1 MDLTGYIQNSASR
14 LAELESEI
22 SHFDFTN
29 GSNERFQ
36 AMNREYQKLK
46 HLQEAWEEF
55 NGVQQQIAENK
66 EMLASGAEPEMA
78 ELIAADLEELQSKVT
93 PLEQRLKMLIL
104 PTHPNEGR
112 DVIVEIRPAAG
123 GDEAS
128 LFAGDL
134 YRMYTRFCETKGW
147 HVELLDLGETEVG
160 GIKNVSFMVR
170 GDEAW
175 SMLHFESGVHRV
187 QRVPT
192 TETQGR
198 IHTSTATVAVMAE
211 AQDVDIELRPED
223 LRIDVFR
230 SSGAGGQGVNR
241 TDSAVRVTYL
251 PTGDFVASQQERSQ
265 HKNKEIAMRI
275 LRSRLLERKQQE
287 EDAKNAAERRSQIGN
302 GDRSEKARTYNF
314 PQNRVTDH
322 RFNITRYDLPA
333 IIDGDLEGLLSEI
346 RAADAEQRLAQEL
359 HLDNM

>member
-1 MDLTGYIQNSASR
+1 MDFTSYIQTSSDR
-14 LAELESEI
+14 LSELEAEI
-22 SHFDFTN
+22 NHFDFN
-29 GSNERFQ
+29 GPNADRFQ
-36 AMNREYQKLK
+36 KLNREYTKLK
-46 HLQEAWEEF
+46 KLLAAWKGF
-55 NGVQQQIAENK
+55 NDAKAQIDDNK
-66 EMLASGAEPEMA
+66 EMLASGDLDAEMSEMVSSD
-78 ELIAADLEELQSKVT
+78 LKDLEENLPK
-93 PLEQRLKMLIL
+93 LEQELKMLIL

-128 LFAGDL
+128 LFASEL
-134 YRMYTRFCETKGW
+134 YRMYTHYCELKGW
-147 HVELLDLGETEVG
+147 HIEVMDLSETEVG
-160 GIKNVSFMVR
+160 GLKSVSFMVR

-175 SMLHFESGVHRV
+175 SLLHFESGVHRV
-187 QRVPT
+187 QRVPV

-211 AQDVDIELRPED
+211 AQEIDLELKPED

-265 HKNKEIAMRI
+265 HKNKDIAMRI
-275 LRSRLLERKQQE
+275 LRSRLLERMQHE
-287 EDAKNAAERRSQIGN
+287 EDAKNAAERKSQIGT
-302 GDRSEKARTYNF
+302 GDRSEKVRTYNF
-314 PQNRVTDH
+314 PQSRCTDH
-322 RFNITRYDLPA
+322 RFNLTRYDLTN
-333 IIDGDLEGLLSEI
+333 IMDGQLDGLLGEI

-359 HLDNM
+359 HLEE

>member
-22 SHFDFTN
+22 SHFDFN
-29 GSNERFQ
+29 GAGNDRFQ

-46 HLQEAWEEF
+46 HLQEAWDEY
-55 NGVQQQIAENK
+55 NAVLQQISENK
-66 EMLASGAEPEMA
+66 EMLAIGADPEMA
-78 ELIAADLEELQSKVT
+78 ELISADLEELQAKVT

-147 HVELLDLGETEVG
+147 HVEMLDLGETEVG

-211 AQDVDIELRPED
+211 AQEVDIELKPED

-275 LRSRLLERKQQE
+275 LRSRLLERRQME
-287 EDAKNAAERRSQIGN
+287 EDAKNAAERKSQIGN
-302 GDRSEKARTYNF
+302 GDRSEKVRTYNF

-333 IIDGDLEGLLSEI
+333 IIDGNLEGLLSEI

-359 HLDNM
+359 HLDN

>member
-1 MDLTGYIQNSASR
+1 MDLAGYIQNSASR
-14 LAELESEI
+14 LAELENEI
-22 SHFDFTN
+22 SHFDFASAGN
-29 GSNERFQ
+29 DRFQ

-46 HLQEAWEEF
+46 QLQEAWDEF
-55 NGVQQQIAENK
+55 NSVQRQIVENK
-66 EMLASGAEPEMA
+66 EMLSGNNDPEMA
-78 ELIAADLEELQSKVT
+78 EMISADLEELQGRVT

-104 PTHPNEGR
+104 PSHPNEGR

-134 YRMYTRFCETKGW
+134 YRMYMRYCETKGW
-147 HVELLDLGETEVG
+147 HVEMLDLGETEVG

-175 SMLHFESGVHRV
+175 SLLHFESGVHRV

-211 AQDVDIELRPED
+211 AQDVDIELKPED

-275 LRSRLLERKQQE
+275 LRSRLLERRQQE
-287 EDAKNAAERRSQIGN
+287 EDAKNAAERRSQIGS

-333 IIDGDLEGLLSEI
+333 IIDGDLDGLLGEI

-359 HLDNM
+359 HLEN

>member
-1 MDLTGYIQNSASR
+1 MDFSSYIHTSADR

-22 SHFDFTN
+22 SHFDFSGPN
-29 GSNERFQ
+29 AERFQ
-36 AMNREYQKLK
+36 SLNREYTKLK
-46 HLQEAWEEF
+46 KLLEAWKSF
-55 NGVQQQIAENK
+55 NETKSQISDNK
-66 EMLASGAEPEMA
+66 EMLAAGGLDAEMTD
-78 ELIAADLEELQSKVT
+78 LVTSDLKSLEEKL
-93 PLEQRLKMLIL
+93 PGLEQNLKMLIL

-128 LFAGDL
+128 LFAGEL
-134 YRMYTRFCETKGW
+134 YRMYTHW
-147 HVELLDLGETEVG
+147 TEQHG
-160 GIKNVSFMVR
+160 LSYKIVSFMVR
-170 GDEAW
+170 GDDAW
-175 SMLHFESGVHRV
+175 SLLHFESGVHRV
-187 QRVPT
+187 QRVPV

-211 AQDVDIELRPED
+211 AQEVDIELRPED

-265 HKNKEIAMRI
+265 HKNKDIAMRI

-287 EDAKNAAERRSQIGN
+287 EDAKNAAERKSQIGT
-302 GDRSEKARTYNF
+302 GDRSEKVRTYNF
-314 PQNRVTDH
+314 PQSRCTDH
-322 RFNITRYDLPA
+322 RFNITHYDLPN
-333 IIDGDLEGLLSEI
+333 IMEGELDPLLNEI
-346 RAADAEQRLAQEL
+346 RAADAEQRLAKEL
-359 HLDNM
+359 HLEE

>member
-1 MDLTGYIQNSASR
+1 MDISSYIENSSHR
-14 LAELESEI
+14 LDELEGI
-22 SHFDFTN
+22 IGNFDFS
-29 GSNERFQ
+29 GADSNRKFQ
-36 AMNREYQKLK
+36 ELNREYQKLK
-46 HLQEAWEEF
+46 RLMATWGESGKVKKQL
-55 NGVQQQIAENK
+55 AENA
-66 EMLASGAEPEMA
+66 EMLAAGADPEMA
-78 ELIAADLEELQSKVT
+78 ELIEEEQKSLQERQAVLERDLKS
-93 PLEQRLKMLIL
+93 LIL
-104 PTHPNEGR
+104 PAHPNEGK

-134 YRMYTRFCETKGW
+134 YRMYMRYCEIMGW
-147 HVELLDLGETEVG
+147 HTEVMDLAETEVG
-160 GIKNVSFMVR
+160 GIKNVSFTVR

-175 SMLHFESGVHRV
+175 SLLHFESGVHRV
-187 QRVPT
+187 QRVPA
-192 TETQGR
+192 TEMQGR

-211 AQDVDIELRPED
+211 AEEVDFELKPED

-265 HKNKEIAMRI
+265 HKNKDIAMRI

-287 EDAKNAAERRSQIGN
+287 EDAKNAAERRSQVGT
-302 GDRSEKARTYNF
+302 GDRSEKVRTYNY

-322 RFNITRYDLPA
+322 RFNITRYDLPR
-333 IIDGDLEGLLSEI
+333 IMEGNLTELLAEI
-346 RAADAEQRLAQEL
+346 RSADAEQRLAQEL
-359 HLDNM
+359 HLEL

>member
-1 MDLTGYIQNSASR
+1 MDLAGYIQNSASR
-14 LAELESEI
+14 LAELENEI
-22 SHFDFTN
+22 SHFDFN
-29 GSNERFQ
+29 SGSNDRFQ

-46 HLQEAWEEF
+46 QLQEAWNEF
-55 NGVQQQIAENK
+55 NSVQQQIVENK
-66 EMLASGAEPEMA
+66 EMLAENSDPEMA
-78 ELIAADLEELQSKVT
+78 EMITADLEELQGRVS

-104 PTHPNEGR
+104 PSHPNEGR

-134 YRMYTRFCETKGW
+134 YRMYMRYCETKGW
-147 HVELLDLGETEVG
+147 HVEMLDLGETEVG
-160 GIKNVSFMVR
+160 GIKNVSFMER

-175 SMLHFESGVHRV
+175 SLLHFESGVHRV

-211 AQDVDIELRPED
+211 AQDVDIELKPED

-275 LRSRLLERKQQE
+275 LRSRLLERRQQE
-287 EDAKNAAERRSQIGN
+287 EDAKNAAERRSQIGS

-333 IIDGDLEGLLSEI
+333 IIDGDLDGLLGEI

-359 HLDNM
+359 HLDN

>member
-1 MDLTGYIQNSASR
+1 MDFSSYIHTSADR

-22 SHFDFTN
+22 SHFDFSGPN
-29 GSNERFQ
+29 AERFQ
-36 AMNREYQKLK
+36 SLNREYTKLK
-46 HLQEAWEEF
+46 KLLEAWKSF
-55 NGVQQQIAENK
+55 NETKSQISDNK
-66 EMLASGAEPEMA
+66 EMLAAGGLDAEMTD
-78 ELIAADLEELQSKVT
+78 LVTSDLKSLEEKL
-93 PLEQRLKMLIL
+93 PGLEQNLKMLIL

-128 LFAGDL
+128 LFAGEL
-134 YRMYTRFCETKGW
+134 YRMYTHYCETKGW
-147 HVELLDLGETEVG
+147 HVEVLDISETEVG
-160 GIKNVSFMVR
+160 GLKNVSFMVR
-170 GDEAW
+170 GDDAW
-175 SMLHFESGVHRV
+175 SLLHFESGVHRV
-187 QRVPT
+187 QRVPV

-211 AQDVDIELRPED
+211 AQEVDIELRPED

-265 HKNKEIAMRI
+265 HKNKDIAMRI

-287 EDAKNAAERRSQIGN
+287 EDAKNAAERKSQIGT
-302 GDRSEKARTYNF
+302 GDRSEKVRTYNF
-314 PQNRVTDH
+314 PQSRCTDH
-322 RFNITRYDLPA
+322 RFNITHYDLPN
-333 IIDGDLEGLLSEI
+333 IMEGELDPLLNEI
-346 RAADAEQRLAQEL
+346 RAADAEQRLAKEL
-359 HLDNM
+359 HLEE

>member
-1 MDLTGYIQNSASR
+1 MDLAGYIPNSASR
-14 LAELESEI
+14 LAELENEI
-22 SHFDFTN
+22 SHFDFASAGN
-29 GSNERFQ
+29 DRFQ

-46 HLQEAWEEF
+46 QLQEAWDEF
-55 NGVQQQIAENK
+55 NSVQRQIVENK
-66 EMLASGAEPEMA
+66 EMLSGNNDPEMA
-78 ELIAADLEELQSKVT
+78 EMISADLEELQGRVT

-104 PTHPNEGR
+104 PSHPNEGR

-134 YRMYTRFCETKGW
+134 YRMYMRYCETKGW
-147 HVELLDLGETEVG
+147 HVEMLDLGETEVG

-175 SMLHFESGVHRV
+175 SLLHFESGVHRV

-211 AQDVDIELRPED
+211 AQDVDIELKPED

-275 LRSRLLERKQQE
+275 LRSRLLERRQQE
-287 EDAKNAAERRSQIGN
+287 EDAKNAAERRSQIGS

-314 PQNRVTDH
+314 PQNRMTDH

-333 IIDGDLEGLLSEI
+333 IIDGDLDGLLGEI

-359 HLDNM
+359 HLEN